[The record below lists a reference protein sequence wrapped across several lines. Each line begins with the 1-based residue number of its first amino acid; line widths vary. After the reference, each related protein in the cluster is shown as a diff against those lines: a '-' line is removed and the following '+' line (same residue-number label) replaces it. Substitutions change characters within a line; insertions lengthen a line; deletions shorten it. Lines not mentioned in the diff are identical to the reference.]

1 MENIQD
7 LKIKITKQK
16 EKIDELSN
24 NLWALTSELARI
36 EAILEQKEAELKE
49 ITIRHLALTED
60 YEDKLKEL
68 EFYKTW

>member
-24 NLWALTSELARI
+24 NLWSLTSELARI